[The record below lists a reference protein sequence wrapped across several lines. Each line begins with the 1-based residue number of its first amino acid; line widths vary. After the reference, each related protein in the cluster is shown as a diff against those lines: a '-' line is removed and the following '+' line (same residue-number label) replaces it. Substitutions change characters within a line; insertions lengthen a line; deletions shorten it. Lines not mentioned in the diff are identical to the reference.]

1 MSANDIGLGSL
12 TLATYNIHSA
22 IGMDRQFS
30 SERIAEVIIETQAD
44 IIALQEVPLG
54 GARVPDV
61 LAYLKSVTGFFA
73 VAGPTINLP
82 QGIYGNAM
90 LSKYPVNAVRTIN
103 LSFGRREPRGALD
116 TDLLCN
122 GHPLRVVSAHLGL
135 SPAERRWQIRQLL
148 ETFDTEDM
156 PVVLMGDINE
166 WFVWGRP
173 LRWLTSHFQQAPAPA
188 TFPSRRPIFSL
199 DRIWIRPYHRL
210 VKVRAH
216 NSPLARIASDHLPLV
231 AHIGD

>member
-1 MSANDIGLGSL
+1 MSVRNTELGPL
-12 TLATYNIHSA
+12 TLVTYNIHSA
-22 IGMDRQFS
+22 IGTDRRFS
-30 SERIAEVIIETQAD
+30 AERIAEVLMETQAD
-44 IIALQEVPLG
+44 VIALQEVPLG
-54 GARVPDV
+54 GARVPNV
-61 LAYLKSVTGFFA
+61 LAYLQSVTGFTA
-73 VAGPTINLP
+73 VPGPTANLP
-82 QGIYGNAM
+82 QGLYGNAM
-90 LSKYPVNAVRTIN
+90 LSKYPVTAVRTIN

-122 GHPLRVVSAHLGL
+122 DHPLRLVSAHLGL
-135 SPAERRWQIRQLL
+135 RPAERRWQIRQLL
-148 ETFDTEDM
+148 EKFDTEDM

-199 DRIWIRPYHRL
+199 DRIWIRPHHRL

-216 NSPLARIASDHLPLV
+216 NSPLARVASDHLPLV
-231 AHIGD
+231 AHIGG